1 MSKKHRNVSGIVYS
15 TDPDFNPPT
24 QEEEAEQTLL
34 PKDQRLIIRID
45 KKHRAGKMVTLIEG
59 FVGTP
64 SDKDQLIKQLKA
76 FCGTGGSS
84 KDGEL
89 LIQGDQKQKVQQWL
103 SKNGYQQVIS
113 R

>member
-1 MSKKHRNVSGIVYS
+1 MAKRHSNASGIVYS
-15 TDPDFNPPT
+15 TDPHFVPQADESET
-24 QEEEAEQTLL
+24 EQTLM

-45 KKHRAGKMVTLIEG
+45 KKHRAGKVVTLIEG
-59 FVGTP
+59 FVGTQ
-64 SDKDQLIKQLKA
+64 SDKDQLVKQLKA

-84 KDGEL
+84 KEGEL
-89 LIQGDQKQKVQQWL
+89 LIQGDQKQKVLQWL